1 MINRI
6 DLGFDPGT
14 TERPVGGTRKR
25 IIAWDFED
33 MDFSSGDPFTY
44 DGNEK
49 ITAVTLK
56 AGKVALE
63 LTGFRTD
70 VKKNDEVISLGLGPN
85 QFKHM
90 ASFVICDRTQ
100 EQKNSIEKYA
110 RAKVVIAA
118 ENVQTAS
125 FEIEGMT
132 CAMGCAKTIE
142 EELGAME
149 GVQKATVDFD
159 SKKATVVFD
168 KTIQNQ
174 DNLTKVVEATADG
187 KTYKVVLPKS

>member
-1 MINRI
+1 MKLTKTILALALVSLLTVSCKKGAEKK
-6 DLGFDPGT
+6 DVT
-14 TERPVGGTRKR
+14 TEKENAAP
-25 IIAWDFED
+25 
-33 MDFSSGDPFTY
+33 
-44 DGNEK
+44 
-49 ITAVTLK
+49 
-56 AGKVALE
+56 
-63 LTGFRTD
+63 
-70 VKKNDEVISLGLGPN
+70 KKE
-85 QFKHM
+85 
-90 ASFVICDRTQ
+90 
-100 EQKNSIEKYA
+100 
-110 RAKVVIAA
+110 VVIAA

-159 SKKATVVFD
+159 SKKATVIFD

>member
-1 MINRI
+1 M
-6 DLGFDPGT
+6 
-14 TERPVGGTRKR
+14 
-25 IIAWDFED
+25 
-33 MDFSSGDPFTY
+33 
-44 DGNEK
+44 K
-49 ITAVTLK
+49 ITKTIVTL
-56 AGKVALE
+56 AFVSL
-63 LTGFRTD
+63 LT
-70 VKKNDEVISLGLGPN
+70 VSCKKEADTKEVT
-85 QFKHM
+85 
-90 ASFVICDRTQ
+90 A
-100 EQKNSIEKYA
+100 EKEVGA
-110 RAKVVIAA
+110 PKKEVVIAA

-159 SKKATVVFD
+159 SKKATVIYD

>member
-1 MINRI
+1 MKITKTI
-6 DLGFDPGT
+6 VALAFVSLLMTSCKKEAAT
-14 TERPVGGTRKR
+14 TET
-25 IIAWDFED
+25 
-33 MDFSSGDPFTY
+33 TT
-44 DGNEK
+44 EK
-49 ITAVTLK
+49 TAETP
-56 AGKVALE
+56 
-63 LTGFRTD
+63 
-70 VKKNDEVISLGLGPN
+70 KKE
-85 QFKHM
+85 
-90 ASFVICDRTQ
+90 
-100 EQKNSIEKYA
+100 
-110 RAKVVIAA
+110 VVIAA

-132 CAMGCAKTIE
+132 CAIGCAKTIE
-142 EELGAME
+142 EELGELE